1 MMKKLLVSLLAIVL
15 VTGVSLPTASAA
27 WGGWH
32 GREGWGERH
41 DSHRGGGCVG
51 CAILGGLVLGGILG
65 GALAAPYYS
74 APPPVYAPPPP
85 TCYTQPGHWE
95 QVPAYTA
102 PNGYTTY
109 QNVWVPA
116 QTVCQ

>member
-1 MMKKLLVSLLAIVL
+1 MKKLLVPLLAIVL

-32 GREGWGERH
+32 GRGGG
-41 DSHRGGGCVG
+41 DHRGGGCVACG
-51 CAILGGLVLGGILG
+51 VLGGLVLGGILG

-109 QNVWVPA
+109 RNVWVPA